1 MNNKG
6 FTLVEILAVVVILGV
21 IALITV
27 PVTLSI
33 IDRSKQNMYDRQISE
48 ITEAARMYVSE
59 NSTKNV
65 NLSTIGYS
73 NVITLQQLSDDGYID
88 LPITNTLTNQ
98 DFDPDCLTVTIVK
111 GTDTYYDYTV
121 NINGAC

>member
-111 GTDTYYDYTV
+111 GADTYYDYTV